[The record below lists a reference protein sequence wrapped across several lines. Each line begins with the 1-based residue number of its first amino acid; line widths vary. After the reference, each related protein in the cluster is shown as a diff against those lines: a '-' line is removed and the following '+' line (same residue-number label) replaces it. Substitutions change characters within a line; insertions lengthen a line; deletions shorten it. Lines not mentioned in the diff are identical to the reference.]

1 MNTERDNVALNDE
14 ALDNVSGGFN
24 LYDAICNIG
33 EKTEEAFMK
42 GGELGIYAGPPGV
55 LAGAFGG
62 AFYGALDAVKSE
74 AASAAGEAID
84 ALRKR

>member
-1 MNTERDNVALNDE
+1 MNAERDSVALNDQ
-14 ALDNVSGGFN
+14 ALDNVSACFN
-24 LYDAICNIG
+24 LYDAFCNIG
-33 EKTEEAFMK
+33 EETEETFMK

-62 AFYGALDAVKSE
+62 AFYCALDAVKSE
-74 AASAAGEAID
+74 AASAAGEAIN

>member
-14 ALDNVSGGFN
+14 TLDTVSGGFN

-33 EKTEEAFMK
+33 EKTEDGFYK
-42 GGELGIYAGPPGV
+42 GGEIGIFGGPPGV

-62 AFYGALDAVKSE
+62 AFYGALDGVKAE
-74 AASAAGEAID
+74 AAGAVSEAID
-84 ALRKR
+84 AMKRR